1 MQHPM
6 PHLSSSTVAP
16 LRLLPATEARAVE
29 LRASWARHPAE
40 VREAQ
45 RLRHAV
51 FAEEKGARLRPPP
64 GTAPGLDA
72 DLYDPHCEHLLVR
85 AVPLGEDSGPV
96 VATYRVLLPEAAK
109 RLGGFYAEQ
118 RFDLVRLRAHR
129 PRLAEL
135 GRACVHPDH
144 RQGAALLMMWG
155 EIVAL
160 LARHGVDYALG
171 SVSLCARDGGAR
183 AWAVWQQVASQ
194 HLAPLEWQVRSRSP
208 LPRPL
213 RPHTGECVLD
223 PLLRGYLKLH
233 AQLLGEPAWDGD
245 FQCADLPVM
254 VRLDALPGRF
264 RRQLAQ
270 PLRWAA

>member
-1 MQHPM
+1 MQAHLHPL
-6 PHLSSSTVAP
+6 PHAAAAALVPQTATE
-16 LRLLPATEARAVE
+16 LRL
-29 LRASWARHPAE
+29 SWARSDAD

-51 FAEEKGARLRPPP
+51 FAGEKGALLRPPP
-64 GTAPGLDA
+64 GTPEGLDA
-72 DLYDPHCEHLLVR
+72 DLYDPHCDHLLVR
-85 AVPLGEDSGPV
+85 AVPLGDDTGPV

-109 RLGGFYAEQ
+109 RLGGLYAEQ
-118 RFDLVRLRAHR
+118 RFDLTRLRAHR

-135 GRACVHPDH
+135 GRACVHPAH

-183 AWAVWQQVASQ
+183 AWAVWQQVAAQ
-194 HLAPLEWQVRSRSP
+194 HLAPLEWQVRSRCP

-213 RPHTGECVLD
+213 RPLGTEVVVD

-233 AQLLGEPAWDGD
+233 GQLLGEPAWDGD

-254 VRLDALPGRF
+254 VRLDTLPGRF
-264 RRQLAQ
+264 RRQMSQ
-270 PLRWAA
+270 GVRWAA

>member
-1 MQHPM
+1 MQASMHPFA
-6 PHLSSSTVAP
+6 HTAP
-16 LRLLPATEARAVE
+16 AALHPQPATE
-29 LRASWARHPAE
+29 LRLSWARTTAD

-64 GTAPGLDA
+64 GTPEGLDA
-72 DLYDPHCEHLLVR
+72 DLYDAHCEHLLVR
-85 AVPLGEDSGPV
+85 AVPLSDDTGPV

-109 RLGGFYAEQ
+109 RLGGLYAEQ
-118 RFDLVRLRAHR
+118 RFDLTRLRAHR

-135 GRACVHPDH
+135 GRACVHADH
-144 RQGAALLMMWG
+144 RHGAALLLMWG
-155 EIVAL
+155 ELAGL

-171 SVSLCARDGGAR
+171 SVSLCARDGGAQ
-183 AWAVWQQVASQ
+183 AWAVWQQVAAQ

-213 RPHTGECVLD
+213 RPSGSEVSVD
-223 PLLRGYLKLH
+223 PLLRAYLKMH
-233 AQLLGEPAWDGD
+233 GQLLGEPAWDGD

-254 VRLDALPGRF
+254 VRLDALPSRF
-264 RRQLAQ
+264 RRLMSQSV
-270 PLRWAA
+270 RWAA

>member
-1 MQHPM
+1 MQHALHTLTP
-6 PHLSSSTVAP
+6 STAHP
-16 LRLLPATEARAVE
+16 LRLLPATE
-29 LRASWARHPAE
+29 LRLSWARHAAD

-51 FAEEKGARLRPPP
+51 FAEEKAARLRPPP
-64 GTAPGLDA
+64 GTPPGLDV

-85 AVPLGEDSGPV
+85 AVPLGDDTGPV

-109 RLGGFYAEQ
+109 KLGGLYAEQ
-118 RFDLVRLRAHR
+118 RFDLTRLRAHR
-129 PRLAEL
+129 PKLAEL

-144 RQGAALLMMWG
+144 RRGTALLMMWG
-155 EIVAL
+155 EIVAT

-171 SVSLCARDGGAR
+171 SVSLCARDGGTH
-183 AWAVWQQVASQ
+183 AWAVWQHVAAQ

-213 RPHTGECVLD
+213 RPHTGEVAVD
-223 PLLRGYLKLH
+223 PLLRGYLKLNG
-233 AQLLGEPAWDGD
+233 QLLGEPAWDGD

-264 RRQLAQ
+264 RRSLGQGV
-270 PLRWAA
+270 RWAA